1 MDSGLTSALQT
12 IQAQLQQA
20 ADAVAEGQHAASAV
34 LFAQVGMSLGMYIGH
49 FRATLGPRYP
59 ASPEC
64 EALNRAARL
73 LNMTIIAAYEDEEA
87 EEDEEPEVEESPP
100 APLAPMPYGYSPR
113 IDEDDE

>member
-1 MDSGLTSALQT
+1 MDTGLTSALQT

-20 ADAVAEGQHAASAV
+20 ADAAGEGQTAAATV

-59 ASPEC
+59 SSPEC

-73 LNMTIIAAYEDEEA
+73 LNMTILAAHEDTDVEE
-87 EEDEEPEVEESPP
+87 EVEEESPP
-100 APLAPMPYGYSPR
+100 APPAPAPYGYYPR
-113 IDEDDE
+113 SDEDDE